1 MENVNQVVNFLSRLT
16 EIEKK
21 QANEIAG
28 GNFEK
33 LLVEFKTIQNTFS
46 EKNWTRGSIDKFG
59 SLRAYGIRDI
69 FFLQQKEGKKTELQI
84 FNKDASLDLKK
95 LRRDPAAYLKTPTFL
110 EKRFELFGPTLISK
124 FI

>member
-1 MENVNQVVNFLSRLT
+1 MENITQIVNFLNRLT
-16 EIEKK
+16 EIEKNE
-21 QANEIAG
+21 ANEIAG

-33 LLVEFKTIQNTFS
+33 FLAEFISIQTTFS

-59 SLRAYGIRDI
+59 NCRAYDIRDI

-84 FNKDASLDLKK
+84 FNKDTFLDLKK
-95 LRRDPAAYLKTPTFL
+95 LRRDPVTYLNTPTFL
-110 EKRFELFGPTLISK
+110 EKRFELFGPTIISK